1 MHTVPERSYKH
12 YENFMYEE
20 QFSPGNKYCYESCT
34 VGVYQRRTSDQ
45 PRMCIGEKSSYDI
58 KPVSILLHWSNDAD
72 ETEEKAMALWNVLRS
87 QTNVTINNVHIP
99 YIKLLNSEPIDVG
112 TDEKGVYERVIEIDF
127 YYSKGV

>member
-1 MHTVPERSYKH
+1 MGKVD
-12 YENFMYEE
+12 
-20 QFSPGNKYCYESCT
+20 NKQDKS